1 MLVFKLLIMR
11 KKQSTNFANEQFLF
25 QVCELNSAIAMI
37 SGRWK
42 SQIVYSISQ
51 GNHRFHLLQQELP
64 NISEA
69 VLARQLKELEN
80 HAILL
85 KQEIPNTVPVG
96 IQYVLTNKGWDL
108 VPILE
113 SLCNWGKL
121 YSEGKEISARIISE
135 I

>member
-1 MLVFKLLIMR
+1 MR